1 MESLKCIK
9 TLICYTNFFPWIL
22 VKFISFFLG
31 YPVKHEPKSHFSFD
45 ITPYIFLK
53 GRGTK
58 SRIELRGGRSR
69 NEGNVFVDGKPVCD
83 DMWDENDAIV
93 ACRMLG

>member
-1 MESLKCIK
+1 MKALVSFAQVQQESDIFAKVP
-9 TLICYTNFFPWIL
+9 CYKKITTKNI
-22 VKFISFFLG
+22 
-31 YPVKHEPKSHFSFD
+31 KHEPKSYYSFD